1 MAADDVTP
9 VAGAAGEVATL
20 RPAEFC
26 ALERQLV
33 AGMAMRKKRHVEI
46 GPVQQLKIQ
55 LLEHVE
61 AADPDPANFTAALGE
76 AVITV
81 SSGPGTGPAQA
92 VASVLRD
99 CLATWGISHPVGRLS
114 ISDDA
119 VIMRAIQ
126 LPPMRRRDVRPAL
139 EYALDREI
147 PFPAE
152 KSVRS
157 WSLTGRNDS
166 HL

>member
-92 VASVLRD
+92 VASDLEMDWHMACSSPGFVMWLRN
-99 CLATWGISHPVGRLS
+99 AAARHH
-114 ISDDA
+114 
-119 VIMRAIQ
+119 Q
-126 LPPMRRRDVRPAL
+126 
-139 EYALDREI
+139 
-147 PFPAE
+147 
-152 KSVRS
+152 
-157 WSLTGRNDS
+157 
-166 HL
+166 